1 MKEAIPKIIIPVRM
15 KSSRLSGKPLLD
27 IQGVPMVIRVAQ
39 ICKAAVG
46 LENIIISTPDD
57 EIREVVTEY
66 GFNSVMSGDDC
77 VSGTDRL
84 YEYALNHKDNL
95 IINVQGDEPMITQE
109 IVKDFY
115 TSVVRLGKTCIGVSQ
130 ISNESEINSEG
141 VVKVAIS
148 GNRIIYASRKP
159 IGISYKNQR
168 PIYFKHTGLYSFSR
182 KDLLSFGKFKPGSL
196 EISEEIEI
204 LRLIERHKK
213 VYSVTV
219 PNFGRAVDTPEDYEY
234 VNRYFQNAT
243 SAIV

>member
-39 ICKAAVG
+39 TCKAAVG

-159 IGISYKNQR
+159 IGTSYKNQ
-168 PIYFKHTGLYSFSR
+168 S
-182 KDLLSFGKFKPGSL
+182 
-196 EISEEIEI
+196 SEEIEI